1 MPRHAPF
8 YGGLAC
14 GAGAL
19 ILGLWLVPEYA
30 ISLGSNALFAQ
41 ELVVNGNFEHE
52 NICIEYN
59 QTCSPDGWRNTAFLP
74 FGYQRQPIAGHEGV
88 HYLPMVVED
97 IGVPNFRTYWQTML
111 KCSMEKGATYKISFY
126 ASSLGAAFI
135 PGNLALLFS
144 PVEIT
149 QRRVWPI
156 MVKPSV
162 QVTAKNV
169 TTFKKSDWV
178 KVDLEYVANGNEQF
192 LALGNFLTDEEMTRH
207 RKPKSQKVTYCVD
220 ELSVMKAG
228 DSVSCQPSYKVQ
240 EWLAGR
246 LRHTPVYEE
255 PAIVKKTP
263 VVTKPKP
270 EPVKETRIDTLVL
283 QDVLFKFDSGSLTPA
298 ASVILDTIVAKLQQR
313 TFKRIRVE
321 GHTDS
326 LGTDAY
332 NLDLSGR
339 RANSVMQY
347 FIKKGMDTQLLAA
360 EGKGETQPVATNQ
373 SDEGRRRNRR
383 VEILVEY

>member
-1 MPRHAPF
+1 MIQR
-8 YGGLAC
+8 LSI
-14 GAGAL
+14 L
-19 ILGLWLVPEYA
+19 ILLL
-30 ISLGSNALFAQ
+30 ISSSVLLAQ

-74 FGYQRQPIAGHEGV
+74 FGYQKQPIAGHEGV

-97 IGVPNFRTYWQTML
+97 VGVSNFRTYWQTVL
-111 KCSMEKGATYKISFY
+111 KCPLVKGTNYKISFY
-126 ASSLGAAFI
+126 ASALGAQFI
-135 PGNLALLFS
+135 PSNLGLLFS
-144 PVEIT
+144 TAEVG

-156 MVKPSV
+156 MIKPSV
-162 QVTAKNV
+162 QVKEQHITRI
-169 TTFKKSDWV
+169 KKSDWV
-178 KVDLEYVANGNEQF
+178 KVDIDYTATGNEQF
-192 LALGNFLTDEEMTRH
+192 LVLGNFLTDDEMTRH

-220 ELSVMKAG
+220 ELSVKKTG
-228 DSVSCQPSYKVQ
+228 DSVACEPSQEVQ
-240 EWLAGR
+240 QWLAGR
-246 LRHTPVYEE
+246 LRHTPNPYEK
-255 PAIVKKTP
+255 PIVKKVPAAPPPAAPIT
-263 VVTKPKP
+263 
-270 EPVKETRIDTLVL
+270 EPRIDTLVL

-298 ASVILDTIVAKLQQR
+298 ASQVLDTIVAKLQR
-313 TFKRIRVE
+313 KPYKKIRVE

-326 LGTDAY
+326 LGTDSY

-347 FIKKGMDTQLLAA
+347 FIMKGMDTSLIHA
-360 EGKGETQPVATNQ
+360 EGKGESHPVATNT

>member
-1 MPRHAPF
+1 MIQR
-8 YGGLAC
+8 LRILI
-14 GAGAL
+14 AL
-19 ILGLWLVPEYA
+19 LFCY
-30 ISLGSNALFAQ
+30 NALFSQ
-41 ELVVNGNFEHE
+41 ELIVNGNFEHE

-59 QTCSPDGWRNTAFLP
+59 QSCSPEGWRNTAYLP
-74 FGYQRQPIAGHEGV
+74 FGYQRQPTGGHEGV

-111 KCSMEKGATYKISFY
+111 KCSLQKGVTYKISFY
-126 ASSLGAAFI
+126 ASALGAQFI
-135 PGNLALLFS
+135 PENLGLLFS
-144 PVEIT
+144 PVEVT
-149 QRRVWPI
+149 QRKVWPI

-162 QVTAKNV
+162 QVKNKDV
-169 TTFKKSDWV
+169 TSFKKSDWV
-178 KVDLEYVANGNEQF
+178 KVDVEYTANGNEQF
-192 LALGNFLTDEEMTRH
+192 LVLGNFYTDNEMTRH

-220 ELSVMKAG
+220 ELSVKRDG
-228 DSVSCQPSYKVQ
+228 DSTACDPSYAVQ

-246 LRHTPVYEE
+246 LRHTPYFGE
-255 PAIVKKTP
+255 PAVVKNTP
-263 VVTKPKP
+263 VATKPQPQP

-283 QDVLFKFDSGSLTPA
+283 QDVLFRFDSGSLTPA
-298 ASVILDTIVAKLQQR
+298 ASGVLDTIVAKLQQR
-313 TFKRIRVE
+313 NFKKIRVE

-326 LGTDAY
+326 LGTDEY

-347 FIKKGMDTQLLAA
+347 FIKKGMDTNLIAA
-360 EGKGETQPVATNQ
+360 EGKGEAHPVATNQ

>member
-1 MPRHAPF
+1 MIQR
-8 YGGLAC
+8 LR
-14 GAGAL
+14 AL
-19 ILGLWLVPEYA
+19 IVLLFVSNVLLG
-30 ISLGSNALFAQ
+30 Q

-59 QTCSPDGWRNTAFLP
+59 QSCSPEGWRNTAYLP
-74 FGYQRQPIAGHEGV
+74 FGYQKQPIAGHEGV

-97 IGVPNFRTYWQTML
+97 VGVSNFRTYWQTVL
-111 KCSMEKGATYKISFY
+111 RCPLQKGQVYSITFY
-126 ASSLGAAFI
+126 ASSLGAQFI
-135 PGNLALLFS
+135 PANLALHFS
-144 PVEIT
+144 EAEIR

-156 MVKPSV
+156 MIKPSV
-162 QVTAKNV
+162 QVRERNITY
-169 TTFKKSDWV
+169 FKKSAWV
-178 KVDLEYVANGNEQF
+178 KVELEYTATGNEQF
-192 LALGNFLTDEEMTRH
+192 LVLGNFLTDDEMTRH

-220 ELSVMKAG
+220 ELSVKKLG
-228 DSVSCQPSYKVQ
+228 DSVACAPSLAAQ

-246 LRHTPVYEE
+246 LRHTFNPYEKPV
-255 PAIVKKTP
+255 VKKSPPAAPPLAQPTP
-263 VVTKPKP
+263 PAAAP
-270 EPVKETRIDTLVL
+270 RIDTLVL

-298 ASVILDTIVAKLQQR
+298 ASQVLDTIVARLQ
-313 TFKRIRVE
+313 KRPYKKIRVE

-326 LGTDAY
+326 LGTASY

-347 FIKKGMDTQLLAA
+347 FIRKGMDTAVISAQ
-360 EGKGETQPVATNQ
+360 GKGELYPVATNK